1 MPQVWPLIYS
11 MFMISTIEGILQK
24 RFPNIPLWD
33 DWSTRIWLTMDFLGS
48 DEHNSCTEQR
58 TDKIPRNWSLCWF
71 KMVNKETQVKYFNCF
86 VSTISSEQLY
96 GKSLSENKFRD
107 TSRLNSN
114 FVVIRFEI
122 NRYFI
127 YIEFCLSSTSQRL
140 PMIKLTPFSE
150 VDGV

>member
-1 MPQVWPLIYS
+1 
-11 MFMISTIEGILQK
+11 
-24 RFPNIPLWD
+24 
-33 DWSTRIWLTMDFLGS
+33 MDFRGS

-58 TDKIPRNWSLCWF
+58 TDKIPRKSLCSF

-96 GKSLSENKFRD
+96 GKSLSENKCRD

-122 NRYFI
+122 NGYFI
-127 YIEFCLSSTSQRL
+127 YIEFCLSSTSQL

-150 VDGV
+150 VDGL